1 MNTPETIF
9 LGLVAAIL
17 LIGFAWTFAPSK
29 NRFMPFWIERTG
41 RRASATGPARSK
53 TDDHRSG
60 GEPHASNP

>member
-1 MNTPETIF
+1 MNTPEMIF

-17 LIGFAWTFAPSK
+17 LIGFAWTFAPSN

-41 RRASATGPARSK
+41 RRASATRAAKSKADDGRS
-53 TDDHRSG
+53 S